1 MVDGAVPSSDLNK
14 DIGVLFN
21 YYVTTPSN
29 LPKKA
34 AVYWDDSTSRIVVSQ
49 DVSESSGVLTN
60 NTGGA
65 LEVASLYVNGCT
77 GSTVEVIGCSG
88 GEVVI
93 TNATIDCGAF

>member
-21 YYVTTPSN
+21 YYTDAA
-29 LPKKA
+29 KKA
-34 AVYWDDSTSRIVVSQ
+34 AIYWDDSTSRVVVSQ

-65 LEVASLYVNGCT
+65 LEIASLYISGCT
-77 GSTVEVIGCSG
+77 GSTVEVIKC
-88 GEVVI
+88 
-93 TNATIDCGAF
+93 TNSEIFIENVTIDGGSF